1 MEQCRLKSISSSQ
14 TAFIA
19 PVTESEKQEI
29 LTPFVAQR
37 IKTFNHDARDL
48 MQFVNLGETPVG
60 IPIELNKKLT
70 EYDHTI
76 IIGGISFHY
85 FAGFSGGRKLICP
98 GLASARTISGTHEL
112 AFDFA
117 EKTRTA
123 GVEVGRLKG
132 NTVHEAFT
140 EVVENCPPTFAIN
153 SIVNNQGEII
163 DLICGNWKTAHEKA
177 CEIYA
182 ENNTFEIEQKR
193 EIVVVSCGGS
203 PYDLNLIQ
211 AHKALEMASRACTE
225 GGTII
230 FIAKC
235 ADGLGRKDFLN
246 WFDSKTSNHLADRL
260 CRSYKVNGQT
270 AWSLLKK
277 SQSFDIRIITDL
289 LSEVTSKMGLKKIED
304 LQKTTAEID
313 DSSGYIL
320 PFGAKFK
327 IET

>member
-1 MEQCRLKSISSSQ
+1 MSIIELGYGKSSIPFDFDEAQFEILGKTQSQ
-14 TAFIA
+14 TPLSDVEIGKKLENPIDSKPLEDIIEPNETVLLVVPDATRNIGCGQIINLLIRRLIA
-19 PVTESEKQEI
+19 NGTMPFEINIIFANGIHRPVTESEKQEI

-153 SIVNNQGEII
+153 SIVNNQG
-163 DLICGNWKTAHEKA
+163 
-177 CEIYA
+177 
-182 ENNTFEIEQKR
+182 
-193 EIVVVSCGGS
+193 V
-203 PYDLNLIQ
+203 
-211 AHKALEMASRACTE
+211 
-225 GGTII
+225 
-230 FIAKC
+230 
-235 ADGLGRKDFLN
+235 
-246 WFDSKTSNHLADRL
+246 
-260 CRSYKVNGQT
+260 
-270 AWSLLKK
+270 
-277 SQSFDIRIITDL
+277 
-289 LSEVTSKMGLKKIED
+289 
-304 LQKTTAEID
+304 
-313 DSSGYIL
+313 L
-320 PFGAKFK
+320 PL
-327 IET
+327 